1 MNFVKTSL
9 KYRQVTLTVLIMVF
23 AVGIYSLLTMP
34 RREDPKITNPLG
46 LIIAFYPGA
55 TAAQVEEQVT
65 KKIEQYLFQFDEVMK
80 SKTYSTSR
88 DGIAIVNIWLNDNVK
103 KPDIFWNKLKHQM
116 LITKAIDLPQG
127 VQGPIVNSDFGDT
140 EAMLISLESDEASHS
155 QLNDYAKIL
164 EDNLRTINAT
174 SKVKRIGEQNEQI
187 TAYFNSD
194 KLSQVGIGLQQV
206 VKVLQSQNSV
216 NPSGE
221 IQTGENNV
229 SYYTSGSYKNK
240 TEIENQIVG
249 TSKTGQVVRL
259 GDISKITREYAEPTT
274 YLNVNGH
281 KSLLVAIQMN
291 EGNNIVWFG
300 KDVNK
305 TLANVT
311 KLLPSNVKMTTIVN
325 QPKMVDDNIS
335 RFMREFL
342 IAIISVIVVILL
354 MLPFRVAAVAA
365 TAIPMTISITF
376 ALMHTF
382 AIELHQVSLA
392 ALIVVLGMVVDDA
405 IVVADNYVELLDKG
419 VERWTAA
426 WRSAFDLIVPIL
438 TATITII
445 ASFMPMVII
454 PGAMGEFIHDLPVTV
469 TIALISSFVVA
480 MFLTPTLCFF
490 FIKRGLN
497 DHSDEIT
504 TTNKKSSVLDYMQK
518 GYNLAIEWCTKNSAL
533 TINGSLITIILA
545 IVLFKFGVREK
556 FMPYAERNQF
566 VVELWMPTGTK
577 LDKTQQAILR
587 VENFIKKDKRVV
599 SYATFAGM
607 SAPRVYYNFSPE
619 LPISNYAQILINTD
633 SNQSTETLANELSTQ
648 IDSLIPEGMPQ
659 VKLMQQGQPTPAPV
673 EVRIYGDDI
682 SKMKEIGS
690 QVKEIIKKTKGNYL
704 VHNDFREDFYGVDI
718 QLKEDASRL
727 GFTTTSISQF
737 VFTGFKGYPVSKMYE
752 GDKAVDIVLQLANK
766 DRQTTQD
773 IENMYIESPVTGAN
787 VPLRQIAEIKPTWQT
802 GRIMH
807 RNGMRCLT
815 IRSETMESILP
826 SELLGQIRPQIAEL
840 QIPNGYKIEY
850 GGEVANQQEVM
861 GHLII
866 ALMISIVLIFLIL
879 LFQFRNL
886 KETGIVM
893 LTIPLSLLGAVFGL
907 YITGNN
913 FGFTAF
919 VGLISLSGI
928 VVRNAIILIDYI
940 NELLEKGLDI
950 RTAAIE
956 SGKRRMRPIFLTAM
970 AAAIGVLP
978 MIISGSSLW
987 SPLASVLA
995 FGITWSMLMALLT
1008 VPVLYI
1014 VSIKPSDLKMKE
1026 KQNKSNENRP
1036 TDNLKLESAVNVNV
1050 TKFLAVLT
1058 VLVLIAPNL
1067 TAQQTT
1073 GKLDLKQA
1081 TEMALTNNHFLKIK
1095 QLQVNEKQQKVNEDK
1110 VKFFPMVSVEGNDLV
1125 NQNIPE
1131 LTISQGSFGALP
1143 MGNSQVS
1150 LPDADKVFEMG
1161 AKNTYNASA
1170 MVYQP
1175 VSQLLKINAGVQISK
1190 TDLAITKTEQAKV
1203 AMQIKQ
1209 AVEKLYYG
1217 LLIIQKQ
1224 KEECGIKLS
1233 LVKAKLYDV
1242 EGAVIAGKATESAK
1256 IGLNA
1261 SVANEEQNLLKLN
1274 IQYDDFAADL
1284 KNLIGL
1290 PQSAILELDS
1300 ISDDSLIVETLPV
1313 ATISSTVQSGNTD
1326 LKIAMLVK
1334 SKAEFALK
1342 ASKLSYLPD
1351 LGIMGGYAY
1360 QKGNNLYP
1368 KNNTFIGVSM
1378 KWNIQDMA
1386 SNTFVKRQRVFMR
1399 EQAEENIANTQEQVN
1414 TDVAKAYRKLSQSA
1428 DLITVARKVVN
1439 FRREDMKIQSDK
1451 QASGLN
1457 IKTEY
1462 LTTKA
1467 DLAKSEADLFAAQ
1480 LGYKLSYTEL
1490 QIILGNY

>member
-1 MNFVKTSL
+1 AL
-9 KYRQVTLTVLIMVF
+9 
-23 AVGIYSLLTMP
+23 
-34 RREDPKITNPLG
+34 
-46 LIIAFYPGA
+46 
-55 TAAQVEEQVT
+55 
-65 KKIEQYLFQFDEVMK
+65 
-80 SKTYSTSR
+80 
-88 DGIAIVNIWLNDNVK
+88 
-103 KPDIFWNKLKHQM
+103 
-116 LITKAIDLPQG
+116 
-127 VQGPIVNSDFGDT
+127 
-140 EAMLISLESDEASHS
+140 
-155 QLNDYAKIL
+155 
-164 EDNLRTINAT
+164 
-174 SKVKRIGEQNEQI
+174 
-187 TAYFNSD
+187 
-194 KLSQVGIGLQQV
+194 
-206 VKVLQSQNSV
+206 
-216 NPSGE
+216 
-221 IQTGENNV
+221 
-229 SYYTSGSYKNK
+229 
-240 TEIENQIVG
+240 
-249 TSKTGQVVRL
+249 
-259 GDISKITREYAEPTT
+259 
-274 YLNVNGH
+274 
-281 KSLLVAIQMN
+281 QMN

-300 KDVNK
+300 KDVNQ
-305 TLANVT
+305 TIANVARQ
-311 KLLPSNVKMTTIVN
+311 LPANVKMTTIVN

-335 RFMREFL
+335 RFMHEFL
-342 IAIISVIVVILL
+342 IAIISVIIVILL

-365 TAIPMTISITF
+365 TAIPMTIAITF
-376 ALMHTF
+376 ALMRTF
-382 AIELHQVSLA
+382 GIELHQVSLA

-419 VERWTAA
+419 MERWTAA
-426 WRSAFDLIVPIL
+426 WHSAFDLIVPIL

-445 ASFMPMVII
+445 ASFMPMII
-454 PGAMGEFIHDLPVTV
+454 LSGAMGEFIQDLPLTV
-469 TIALISSFVVA
+469 TIALLSSFIVA

-490 FIKRGLN
+490 FIKKGLH
-497 DHSDEIT
+497 DHSAVTST
-504 TTNKKSSVLDYMQK
+504 TKKRTSVLDYMQI
-518 GYNLAIEWCTKNSAL
+518 GYDKTIDWCTKHSAI
-533 TINGSLITIILA
+533 TINGSLLTIVA
-545 IVLFKFGVREK
+545 ALFLFNFGVRQR
-556 FMPYAERNQF
+556 FMPFAERNQF

-587 VENFIKKDKRVV
+587 VENMVKKDKRVV
-599 SYATFAGM
+599 SFATFAGM

-619 LPISNYAQILINTD
+619 IPITNYAQILINTD
-633 SNQSTETLANELSTQ
+633 SNRSTETLAGELSAK

-659 VKLMQQGQPTPAPV
+659 VKLMQQGMPMPAPV

-682 SKMKEIGS
+682 SKMKEIGN
-690 QVKEIIKKTKGNYL
+690 QVKVIIKKTNGNYL
-704 VHNDFREDFYGVDI
+704 VRDDFKEDFYGIDI

-752 GDKAVDIVLQLANK
+752 GDKVVDIVLRLDNK
-766 DRQTTQD
+766 GRQTAQD

-815 IRSETMESILP
+815 VRSETMGEVLP
-826 SELLGQIRPQIAEL
+826 AELLAEIRPKIANL
-840 QIPNGYKIEY
+840 DIPSGYKIEY
-850 GGEVANQQEVM
+850 GGEIANQQEVM
-861 GHLII
+861 SQLIV
-866 ALMISIVLIFLIL
+866 ALVISLVLIFLIL

-893 LTIPLSLLGAVFGL
+893 LTIPLSLFGAVLGL
-907 YITGNN
+907 VVTGNN

-919 VGLISLSGI
+919 IGLISLAGI

-956 SGKRRMRPIFLTAM
+956 AGKRRMRPIFLTAM
-970 AAAIGVLP
+970 AAAMGVLP

-1026 KQNKSNENRP
+1026 KQTKSNENRP
-1036 TDNLKLESAVNVNV
+1036 ADNIKPGSTVNVNV
-1050 TKFLAVLT
+1050 AKVLAVLT

-1067 TAQQTT
+1067 TAQQTI

-1095 QLQVNEKQQKVNEDK
+1095 QMQVNEKQQKVNEDK

-1143 MGNSQVS
+1143 MGNIAVP

-1161 AKNTYNASA
+1161 AKNIYNASA

-1203 AMQIKQ
+1203 TMQIKQ

-1217 LLIIQKQ
+1217 LLIVQKQ
-1224 KEECGIKLS
+1224 KEECEIKLT

-1242 EGAVIAGKATESAK
+1242 EGAVISGKATESAK

-1261 SVANEEQNLLKLN
+1261 SVANQEQDLLKLN
-1274 IQYDDFAADL
+1274 IQYDDYAADL

-1290 PQSAILELDS
+1290 PQSAMLELS
-1300 ISDDSLIVETLPV
+1300 QISDDSLVVETLPM
-1313 ATISSTVQSGNTD
+1313 ATIPTVQSGNTD

-1342 ASKLSYLPD
+1342 ASKLSYFPD
-1351 LGIMGGYAY
+1351 LGIMGGYNF
-1360 QKGNNLYP
+1360 QKGNYLYP
-1368 KNNTFIGVSM
+1368 KNNTFFGVSM

-1386 SNTFVKRQRVFMR
+1386 SNTFVKRQRVFMQQ
-1399 EQAEENIANTQEQVN
+1399 QAEENIANIKEQVN
-1414 TDVAKAYRKLSQSA
+1414 TDVSKAYRKLSQSA
-1428 DLITVARKVVN
+1428 ELIIVARKVVN
-1439 FRREDMKIQSDK
+1439 FRREDMKIQADK
-1451 QASGLN
+1451 QATGLN

-1467 DLAKSEADLFAAQ
+1467 DLSKSEADLFAAQ
-1480 LGYKLSYTEL
+1480 LGYKLAFTEL
-1490 QIILGNY
+1490 QILMGNF